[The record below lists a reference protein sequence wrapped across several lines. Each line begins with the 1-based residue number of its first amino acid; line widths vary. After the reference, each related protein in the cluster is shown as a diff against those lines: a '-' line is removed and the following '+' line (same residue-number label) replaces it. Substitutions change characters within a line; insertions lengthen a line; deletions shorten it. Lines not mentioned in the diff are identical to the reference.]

1 MPIGRRKGRGAPQI
15 VIALTRQEY
24 DQLWRDPAAR
34 RPFVGGCWG
43 SASAVP
49 SCSPQASA
57 QASRS
62 TGCSASP
69 RSYRACDSARSCF
82 TMIRSTNGVP
92 ASRCPTWSD
101 PRPLS
106 QERRTGT
113 TSLGRVSRENGDR
126 VSRADAGVE
135 AVVPV
140 AKPTGD
146 HAGDGR
152 EAGGSDGR
160 LREGLRPA
168 GLSSHKQP
176 RGPLDEPTAS
186 SPLRGPRPARQ
197 SSQFR
202 TSPAR
207 LDVTPERPPLRP
219 PQRLETRLPLP
230 RRPPQ
235 CPLGSPPL
243 AP

>member
-1 MPIGRRKGRGAPQI
+1 
-15 VIALTRQEY
+15 
-24 DQLWRDPAAR
+24 
-34 RPFVGGCWG
+34 
-43 SASAVP
+43 
-49 SCSPQASA
+49 
-57 QASRS
+57 
-62 TGCSASP
+62 
-69 RSYRACDSARSCF
+69 
-82 TMIRSTNGVP
+82 MIRSTNCVP

-113 TSLGRVSRENGDR
+113 TSLGLVSRENGDR

-219 PQRLETRLPLP
+219 PAAAENATSTA
-230 RRPPQ
+230 PPTASM
-235 CPLGSPPL
+235 PARITPTGSITSTSPHP
-243 AP
+243 